1 MPKIHIN
8 IIQSRYKMPPQGHHK
23 LKDCMD
29 LNESIITI
37 RHFNVIMIGMN
48 ELETK
53 WWTQFV
59 CIVEQMKRCVLSYR
73 VYIIYLK
80 YQLSIDYS
88 T

>member
-1 MPKIHIN
+1 
-8 IIQSRYKMPPQGHHK
+8 MPPQGHHK

-53 WWTQFV
+53 W
-59 CIVEQMKRCVLSYR
+59 
-73 VYIIYLK
+73 
-80 YQLSIDYS
+80 
-88 T
+88 